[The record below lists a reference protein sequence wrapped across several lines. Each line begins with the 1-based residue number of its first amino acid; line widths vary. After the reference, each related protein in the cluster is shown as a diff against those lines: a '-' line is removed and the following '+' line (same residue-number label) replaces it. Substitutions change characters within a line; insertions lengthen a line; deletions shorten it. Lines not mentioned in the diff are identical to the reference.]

1 MFDSKVVKFFFLT
14 MLLKTF
20 GLMTKGQEVDNIQR
34 MERMI
39 PKFMFTLS
47 GLVTGSKYV
56 KLLFTLTK

>member
-1 MFDSKVVKFFFLT
+1 

-47 GLVTGSKYV
+47 GFVTGSKYV